1 MERDMLTLD
10 DPDRSLQG
18 NDGVSRVE
26 GEDGASFAA
35 EDEPNEL
42 SHAVHEAK
50 DHEGPGE
57 EPLEDEVW
65 DADFSEDDE
74 RAEDDVQ
81 KDEEFPAGISLAE
94 DDIEDDEELPVCDIE
109 DDEELP
115 VCDIEDDEEL
125 PVRDIEEDDEPDGSE
140 VRDRAA
146 RAVQQARSLVVEH
159 QTASAIIAFAL
170 VSVFVIGALTFA
182 FTRMFAYDRGVLREE
197 KEVSENLL
205 PVEHAELPHLGLRID
220 GISTSAAPNIVV
232 HVRVDALPEAG
243 YPPLAPEQF
252 ALSESTGEGE
262 AASVALANFS
272 YDQDTGVCTF
282 SYATPVADAAARRT
296 LSVKLLPESG
306 YRGGCSI
313 TYSCA

>member
-1 MERDMLTLD
+1 MLTLD

-18 NDGVSRVE
+18 DDGVSRVE

-35 EDEPNEL
+35 EDEPNALE
-42 SHAVHEAK
+42 HAVHEAK

-57 EPLEDEVW
+57 EPLEDEAW

-74 RAEDDVQ
+74 RTEDDVQ
-81 KDEEFPAGISLAE
+81 EDEEFPVGISLAE
-94 DDIEDDEELPVCDIE
+94 DDIEDDEE
-109 DDEELP
+109 
-115 VCDIEDDEEL
+115 EL
-125 PVRDIEEDDEPDGSE
+125 PVRDIEDDDEGLPARDVEEGDEPDGSGA
-140 VRDRAA
+140 RDRAA

-232 HVRVDALPEAG
+232 HVRVDALPEVG
-243 YPPLAPEQF
+243 YPSLAPEQF

-262 AASVALANFS
+262 AASVALTNFS
-272 YDQDTGVCTF
+272 YDQGTGVCTF

>member
-1 MERDMLTLD
+1 MLTLD

>member
-1 MERDMLTLD
+1 MLTLD

-26 GEDGASFAA
+26 GEDGASFAV

-57 EPLEDEVW
+57 EPLEDDAW

-81 KDEEFPAGISLAE
+81 EDEEFPAGISLAE
-94 DDIEDDEELPVCDIE
+94 DDIEDDEELLGRDIE
-109 DDEELP
+109 DNY
-115 VCDIEDDEEL
+115 EEL

-232 HVRVDALPEAG
+232 HVRVDALPEVG

>member
-1 MERDMLTLD
+1 MLTLD

-35 EDEPNEL
+35 EDEPNAL
-42 SHAVHEAK
+42 GHAVHEVK
-50 DHEGPGE
+50 GHEGPGE
-57 EPLEDEVW
+57 ESLEDDAW
-65 DADFSEDDE
+65 DANFSEDDE
-74 RAEDDVQ
+74 RTEDDVQ
-81 KDEEFPAGISLAE
+81 EDEEFPAGISLAE
-94 DDIEDDEELPVCDIE
+94 DDIEDDEELPGRDVE

-115 VCDIEDDEEL
+115 G
-125 PVRDIEEDDEPDGSE
+125 RDVEEDDEPDGSG

-146 RAVQQARSLVVEH
+146 RAVQQTRSLVMEH

-182 FTRMFAYDRGVLREE
+182 FTRVFAYDRGVLREE
-197 KEVSENLL
+197 KGVSENLL

-232 HVRVDALPEAG
+232 HVRVDALPEVG

-262 AASVALANFS
+262 ATSVALANFS
-272 YDQDTGVCTF
+272 YDQGTGVCTF

-296 LSVKLLPESG
+296 FSVKLLPESG

>member
-1 MERDMLTLD
+1 MLTLD
-10 DPDRSLQG
+10 DLDRSLQG
-18 NDGVSRVE
+18 DDGVSRVE

-35 EDEPNEL
+35 EDEPNALE
-42 SHAVHEAK
+42 HAVHEAK
-50 DHEGPGE
+50 DHEGPGV
-57 EPLEDEVW
+57 EPLEDDAW

-81 KDEEFPAGISLAE
+81 EDEEFPAGISLAE
-94 DDIEDDEELPVCDIE
+94 DDIEDD
-109 DDEELP
+109 DEELP
-115 VCDIEDDEEL
+115 ARDIKDNYEEL
-125 PVRDIEEDDEPDGSE
+125 PGRDIEEGDEPDGSE

-232 HVRVDALPEAG
+232 HVRVDALPEVG

-262 AASVALANFS
+262 ATSVALANFS
-272 YDQDTGVCTF
+272 YDQGTGVCTF
-282 SYATPVADAAARRT
+282 SYATSVADAAARRT
-296 LSVKLLPESG
+296 FSVKLLPESG

>member
-1 MERDMLTLD
+1 MLTLD
-10 DPDRSLQG
+10 DLDRSLQG
-18 NDGVSRVE
+18 NDGVPRVE

-35 EDEPNEL
+35 EDEPNAL
-42 SHAVHEAK
+42 GHAVHEAK
-50 DHEGPGE
+50 DHEGSGE
-57 EPLEDEVW
+57 EPLEDDAW

-74 RAEDDVQ
+74 RTEDDVQ
-81 KDEEFPAGISLAE
+81 EDEGFPAGMSLAE
-94 DDIEDDEELPVCDIE
+94 DDIEGDE
-109 DDEELP
+109 
-115 VCDIEDDEEL
+115 EEL
-125 PVRDIEEDDEPDGSE
+125 PVRDVEEDDEPNGSG

-146 RAVQQARSLVVEH
+146 RAVQQARSLVMEH

-182 FTRMFAYDRGVLREE
+182 FTRVFAYDRGVLSEERE
-197 KEVSENLL
+197 VPENLL

-232 HVRVDALPEAG
+232 HVRVDALPEVG

-272 YDQDTGVCTF
+272 YDQGTGVCTF

>member
-1 MERDMLTLD
+1 MERDMLTFD

-57 EPLEDEVW
+57 EPLEDDAW
-65 DADFSEDDE
+65 DADFSDDDG

-81 KDEEFPAGISLAE
+81 EDEEFPAGISLAE
-94 DDIEDDEELPVCDIE
+94 DDIVDDEELPGRDIE
-109 DDEELP
+109 DDE
-115 VCDIEDDEEL
+115 EEL

-232 HVRVDALPEAG
+232 HVRVDALPEVG

-262 AASVALANFS
+262 ATSVALANFS
-272 YDQDTGVCTF
+272 YDQGTGVCTF

-296 LSVKLLPESG
+296 FSVKLLPESG

>member
-1 MERDMLTLD
+1 MLTLD
-10 DPDRSLQG
+10 DLDRSLQG

-35 EDEPNEL
+35 EDEPNAL
-42 SHAVHEAK
+42 GHAVHEAK
-50 DHEGPGE
+50 DHEGSGE
-57 EPLEDEVW
+57 EPLEDDAW

-74 RAEDDVQ
+74 RTEDDVQ
-81 KDEEFPAGISLAE
+81 EDEEFPAGISLAE
-94 DDIEDDEELPVCDIE
+94 DDIEDDEE
-109 DDEELP
+109 
-115 VCDIEDDEEL
+115 EL
-125 PVRDIEEDDEPDGSE
+125 PVRDVEEDGEPDGSG
-140 VRDRAA
+140 VRGRAA
-146 RAVQQARSLVVEH
+146 RAVQQARSLVMEH

-182 FTRMFAYDRGVLREE
+182 FTRVFAYDRGVLSEERE
-197 KEVSENLL
+197 VPENLL

-232 HVRVDALPEAG
+232 HVRVDVLPEVG

-262 AASVALANFS
+262 ATSVALVNFS
-272 YDQDTGVCTF
+272 YDQGTGVCTF

>member
-1 MERDMLTLD
+1 MLTLD

-35 EDEPNEL
+35 EDEPNAL
-42 SHAVHEAK
+42 GHAVHEAK
-50 DHEGPGE
+50 DHEGSGE
-57 EPLEDEVW
+57 EPLEDDAW
-65 DADFSEDDE
+65 DANFSEDDE
-74 RAEDDVQ
+74 RTEDDVQ
-81 KDEEFPAGISLAE
+81 EDEEFPAGISLAE
-94 DDIEDDEELPVCDIE
+94 DDIEDDEE
-109 DDEELP
+109 
-115 VCDIEDDEEL
+115 EL
-125 PVRDIEEDDEPDGSE
+125 PVRDVEEDDEPDGSG

-146 RAVQQARSLVVEH
+146 RAVQQARSLVMEH

-182 FTRMFAYDRGVLREE
+182 FTRVFAYDRGVLSEERE
-197 KEVSENLL
+197 VPENLL

-220 GISTSAAPNIVV
+220 SISTSAAPNIVV
-232 HVRVDALPEAG
+232 HVRVDALPEVG
-243 YPPLAPEQF
+243 YPSLAPEQF

-272 YDQDTGVCTF
+272 YDQGTGVCTF

>member
-1 MERDMLTLD
+1 MLTLD

-35 EDEPNEL
+35 EDEPNTLE
-42 SHAVHEAK
+42 HAVHEAK
-50 DHEGPGE
+50 DPEGPGE
-57 EPLEDEVW
+57 EPLEDDAW

-74 RAEDDVQ
+74 RTEDDVQ
-81 KDEEFPAGISLAE
+81 EDEEFPAGISLAE
-94 DDIEDDEELPVCDIE
+94 DDIEDDEELPGRDIE
-109 DDEELP
+109 DDEEE
-115 VCDIEDDEEL
+115 V

-146 RAVQQARSLVVEH
+146 RAVQQALSLVVEH

-272 YDQDTGVCTF
+272 YDQGTGVCTF

>member
-1 MERDMLTLD
+1 MLTLD

-18 NDGVSRVE
+18 DDGVSRVE

-35 EDEPNEL
+35 EDEPNAL
-42 SHAVHEAK
+42 GHAVHEAK

-57 EPLEDEVW
+57 EPLEDDAR

-74 RAEDDVQ
+74 HTEDDVQ
-81 KDEEFPAGISLAE
+81 ENEEFPAGISLAE
-94 DDIEDDEELPVCDIE
+94 DDIEDDEE
-109 DDEELP
+109 ELP
-115 VCDIEDDEEL
+115 GRDVED
-125 PVRDIEEDDEPDGSE
+125 DDEPNGSG
-140 VRDRAA
+140 VRGRAA
-146 RAVQQARSLVVEH
+146 RAVQQARSLVTEH

-170 VSVFVIGALTFA
+170 VSVFVIGTLTFA
-182 FTRMFAYDRGVLREE
+182 FTRVFAYDRGVLREE
-197 KEVSENLL
+197 KGVSENLL

-232 HVRVDALPEAG
+232 HVRVDALPEVG

-272 YDQDTGVCTF
+272 YDQGTGVCTF
-282 SYATPVADAAARRT
+282 SYVTPVADAAARRT

>member
-1 MERDMLTLD
+1 MLTLG

-18 NDGVSRVE
+18 DDGVSRVE

-35 EDEPNEL
+35 EDEPNALE
-42 SHAVHEAK
+42 HAVHEAK
-50 DHEGPGE
+50 DHEVPGE
-57 EPLEDEVW
+57 EPLEDEAW

-74 RAEDDVQ
+74 RTEDDVQ
-81 KDEEFPAGISLAE
+81 EDEEFPVGISLAE
-94 DDIEDDEELPVCDIE
+94 DDIEDDEE
-109 DDEELP
+109 
-115 VCDIEDDEEL
+115 EL
-125 PVRDIEEDDEPDGSE
+125 PVRDIENDDEPDGSG

-146 RAVQQARSLVVEH
+146 RAVRQARSLVMEH

-182 FTRMFAYDRGVLREE
+182 FTRVFAYDRGVLREE

-220 GISTSAAPNIVV
+220 GISTSDAPNIVV
-232 HVRVDALPEAG
+232 HVRVDALPEVG

-272 YDQDTGVCTF
+272 YDQGTGVCTF

>member
-1 MERDMLTLD
+1 MLTLD

-35 EDEPNEL
+35 EDEPNALE
-42 SHAVHEAK
+42 HAVHEAK
-50 DHEGPGE
+50 DLKGPGE
-57 EPLEDEVW
+57 EPLEYDAC
-65 DADFSEDDE
+65 DADFFEDDE
-74 RAEDDVQ
+74 RTEDDVQ
-81 KDEEFPAGISLAE
+81 EDEEFPAGISLAE
-94 DDIEDDEELPVCDIE
+94 DDIEDDEE
-109 DDEELP
+109 
-115 VCDIEDDEEL
+115 EL
-125 PVRDIEEDDEPDGSE
+125 PVRDIEEDDEPDGSG

-146 RAVQQARSLVVEH
+146 RAVQQARSLVMEH
-159 QTASAIIAFAL
+159 QTASAVIAFAL

-182 FTRMFAYDRGVLREE
+182 FTRVFAFDRGVLREE

-232 HVRVDALPEAG
+232 HVRVDALPEVG

-272 YDQDTGVCTF
+272 YDQGTGVCTF

>member
-1 MERDMLTLD
+1 MLTLD

-35 EDEPNEL
+35 EDEPNAL
-42 SHAVHEAK
+42 DHAVHEAK

-57 EPLEDEVW
+57 EPLEDDAW

-81 KDEEFPAGISLAE
+81 EDEEFPAGIGLAE
-94 DDIEDDEELPVCDIE
+94 DDIEDDEELPGRDIE
-109 DDEELP
+109 DDE
-115 VCDIEDDEEL
+115 EEL

>member
-1 MERDMLTLD
+1 MLTLD
-10 DPDRSLQG
+10 DLDRSLQG

-35 EDEPNEL
+35 EDEPNAL
-42 SHAVHEAK
+42 GHAVHEAK
-50 DHEGPGE
+50 DHEGSGE
-57 EPLEDEVW
+57 EPLEDDAW

-74 RAEDDVQ
+74 RTEDDVQ
-81 KDEEFPAGISLAE
+81 EDEGFPAGMSLAE
-94 DDIEDDEELPVCDIE
+94 DDIEGDE
-109 DDEELP
+109 
-115 VCDIEDDEEL
+115 EEL
-125 PVRDIEEDDEPDGSE
+125 PVRDVEEDDEPNGSG

-146 RAVQQARSLVVEH
+146 RAVQQARSLVMEH

-182 FTRMFAYDRGVLREE
+182 FTRVFAYDRGVLSEERE
-197 KEVSENLL
+197 VPENLL

-232 HVRVDALPEAG
+232 HVRVDALPEVG

-272 YDQDTGVCTF
+272 YDQGTGVCTF

>member
-1 MERDMLTLD
+1 MLTLD

-18 NDGVSRVE
+18 DDGVSRVE

-50 DHEGPGE
+50 DHDGPGV
-57 EPLEDEVW
+57 EPLEDDAW

-81 KDEEFPAGISLAE
+81 EDEEFPAGISLAE
-94 DDIEDDEELPVCDIE
+94 DDIEDDEELPGRDIE
-109 DDEELP
+109 DDDEGLPARDVEEG
-115 VCDIEDDEEL
+115 
-125 PVRDIEEDDEPDGSE
+125 DEPDGSG

-232 HVRVDALPEAG
+232 HVRVDALPEVG

-262 AASVALANFS
+262 AASVALTNFS
-272 YDQDTGVCTF
+272 YDQGTGCVRSHTSRPLPMPLLGERF
-282 SYATPVADAAARRT
+282 PSSFFPKAAIGVVAR
-296 LSVKLLPESG
+296 
-306 YRGGCSI
+306 
-313 TYSCA
+313 

>member
-1 MERDMLTLD
+1 MLTLD

-18 NDGVSRVE
+18 DDGVSRVE

-35 EDEPNEL
+35 EDEPNALE
-42 SHAVHEAK
+42 HAVHEAK

-57 EPLEDEVW
+57 EPLEDEAW

-81 KDEEFPAGISLAE
+81 EDEEFPAGISLAE
-94 DDIEDDEELPVCDIE
+94 DDIEDDEELPGSDIE
-109 DDEELP
+109 DDEEE
-115 VCDIEDDEEL
+115 V
-125 PVRDIEEDDEPDGSE
+125 PVRDIEEGDEPDGSE
-140 VRDRAA
+140 MRDRAA

-232 HVRVDALPEAG
+232 HVRVDALPEVG

-272 YDQDTGVCTF
+272 YDQGTGVCTF

>member
-1 MERDMLTLD
+1 MLTLD

-50 DHEGPGE
+50 DHEGSGE
-57 EPLEDEVW
+57 EPLEDDAW

-81 KDEEFPAGISLAE
+81 EDEEFPAGISLAE
-94 DDIEDDEELPVCDIE
+94 DDIEDDEELPGSDIE
-109 DDEELP
+109 DDEEE
-115 VCDIEDDEEL
+115 V
-125 PVRDIEEDDEPDGSE
+125 PVRDIEEGDEPDGSE
-140 VRDRAA
+140 MRDRAT

-232 HVRVDALPEAG
+232 HVRVDALPEVG

-272 YDQDTGVCTF
+272 YDQGTGVCTF

>member
-1 MERDMLTLD
+1 MLTLD

-35 EDEPNEL
+35 EDEPNAL
-42 SHAVHEAK
+42 GHAVHEAK
-50 DHEGPGE
+50 DNEGPGE
-57 EPLEDEVW
+57 EPLEDDAW
-65 DADFSEDDE
+65 DANFSEDDE
-74 RAEDDVQ
+74 RTEDDVQ
-81 KDEEFPAGISLAE
+81 EDEEFPAGISLAE
-94 DDIEDDEELPVCDIE
+94 DDIEDDEE
-109 DDEELP
+109 
-115 VCDIEDDEEL
+115 EL
-125 PVRDIEEDDEPDGSE
+125 PVRDVEEDEEPDGSG

-146 RAVQQARSLVVEH
+146 RAVQQARSLVTEH

-182 FTRMFAYDRGVLREE
+182 FTRVFAYDRGVLREE
-197 KEVSENLL
+197 REVPENLL

-232 HVRVDALPEAG
+232 HVRVDALPEVG

-252 ALSESTGEGE
+252 TLSESTGEGE
-262 AASVALANFS
+262 ATSVALVNFS
-272 YDQDTGVCTF
+272 YDQGTGVCTF
-282 SYATPVADAAARRT
+282 SYATSVADAAARRT

>member
-1 MERDMLTLD
+1 MLTLD

-94 DDIEDDEELPVCDIE
+94 DDIE

-272 YDQDTGVCTF
+272 YGQDTGVCTF

>member
-1 MERDMLTLD
+1 MLTLG

-18 NDGVSRVE
+18 DDGVSRVE

-35 EDEPNEL
+35 EDEPNAL
-42 SHAVHEAK
+42 GHAVHEAK

-57 EPLEDEVW
+57 EPLENDAW

-74 RAEDDVQ
+74 RTEDDVQ
-81 KDEEFPAGISLAE
+81 EDEGFPAGISLAE
-94 DDIEDDEELPVCDIE
+94 DDIEGDE
-109 DDEELP
+109 
-115 VCDIEDDEEL
+115 EEL
-125 PVRDIEEDDEPDGSE
+125 PVRDVEDDEEELPGRDVEEDDEPDGSG

-146 RAVQQARSLVVEH
+146 RAVQQARSLVMEH

-182 FTRMFAYDRGVLREE
+182 FTRVFAYDRGVLREE
-197 KEVSENLL
+197 KGVSENLL

-232 HVRVDALPEAG
+232 HVRVDALPEVG

-262 AASVALANFS
+262 ATSVALANFS
-272 YDQDTGVCTF
+272 YDQGTGVCTF

-296 LSVKLLPESG
+296 FSVKLLPESG

>member
-50 DHEGPGE
+50 DHEGSGE
-57 EPLEDEVW
+57 EPLEDDAW

-81 KDEEFPAGISLAE
+81 EDEEFPAGISLAE
-94 DDIEDDEELPVCDIE
+94 DDIEDDEELPGSDIE
-109 DDEELP
+109 DDEEE
-115 VCDIEDDEEL
+115 V
-125 PVRDIEEDDEPDGSE
+125 PVRDIEEGDEPDGSE
-140 VRDRAA
+140 MRDRAT

-232 HVRVDALPEAG
+232 HVRVDALPEVG

-272 YDQDTGVCTF
+272 YDQGTGVCTF

>member
-1 MERDMLTLD
+1 MLTLD

-50 DHEGPGE
+50 DHEGSGE
-57 EPLEDEVW
+57 EPLEDDAW
-65 DADFSEDDE
+65 DADFFEDDE
-74 RAEDDVQ
+74 RTEDDVQ
-81 KDEEFPAGISLAE
+81 EDEEFPAGISLAE
-94 DDIEDDEELPVCDIE
+94 DDIEDDEE
-109 DDEELP
+109 ELP
-115 VCDIEDDEEL
+115 G
-125 PVRDIEEDDEPDGSE
+125 RDVEEDGEPDGSG
-140 VRDRAA
+140 VRGRAA
-146 RAVQQARSLVVEH
+146 RAVQQARSLVMEH

-182 FTRMFAYDRGVLREE
+182 FTRVFAYDRGVLREE
-197 KEVSENLL
+197 KGVSENLL

-220 GISTSAAPNIVV
+220 SISTSAAPNIVV
-232 HVRVDALPEAG
+232 HVRVDALPEVG
-243 YPPLAPEQF
+243 YPSLAPEQF

-272 YDQDTGVCTF
+272 YDQGTGVCTF
-282 SYATPVADAAARRT
+282 SYATPVADATARRT

>member
-1 MERDMLTLD
+1 MLRLD

-18 NDGVSRVE
+18 DDGVSRVE

-35 EDEPNEL
+35 EDEPNAL
-42 SHAVHEAK
+42 GHAVHEAN

-57 EPLEDEVW
+57 EPLEDDAW
-65 DADFSEDDE
+65 DANFSEDDE
-74 RAEDDVQ
+74 RTEDDVQ
-81 KDEEFPAGISLAE
+81 EDEEFPAGISLAE
-94 DDIEDDEELPVCDIE
+94 DDIEDDEEELPVRDVE
-109 DDEELP
+109 DDE
-115 VCDIEDDEEL
+115 EEL
-125 PVRDIEEDDEPDGSE
+125 PVRDVEEDDEPDGSG
-140 VRDRAA
+140 VRGRAA
-146 RAVQQARSLVVEH
+146 RAVQQARSLVMEH

-182 FTRMFAYDRGVLREE
+182 FTRVFAYDRGVLREE
-197 KEVSENLL
+197 REVPENLL

-220 GISTSAAPNIVV
+220 SISTSATPNIVV
-232 HVRVDALPEAG
+232 HVRVDALPEVG
-243 YPPLAPEQF
+243 YPLLAPEQF

-272 YDQDTGVCTF
+272 YDQGTGVCTF

>member
-1 MERDMLTLD
+1 MLTLD

-18 NDGVSRVE
+18 NDGVSRVK

-42 SHAVHEAK
+42 SHAVLEAK

-57 EPLEDEVW
+57 EPLEDDAW

-81 KDEEFPAGISLAE
+81 EDEEFPAGISLAE
-94 DDIEDDEELPVCDIE
+94 DDIEDDEELPGRDIE
-109 DDEELP
+109 D
-115 VCDIEDDEEL
+115 
-125 PVRDIEEDDEPDGSE
+125 DDEPDGSGA
-140 VRDRAA
+140 RDRAA

-220 GISTSAAPNIVV
+220 SISTSAAPNIVV
-232 HVRVDALPEAG
+232 HVRVDALPEVG

-262 AASVALANFS
+262 AASVALTNFS
-272 YDQDTGVCTF
+272 YDQGTGVCTF

>member
-1 MERDMLTLD
+1 MLTLD

-35 EDEPNEL
+35 EDEPNAL
-42 SHAVHEAK
+42 DHAVHEAK
-50 DHEGPGE
+50 DHEGSGE
-57 EPLEDEVW
+57 EPLEDDAW
-65 DADFSEDDE
+65 DADFSEGDE
-74 RAEDDVQ
+74 RTEDDVQ
-81 KDEEFPAGISLAE
+81 EDEEFPAGISLAE
-94 DDIEDDEELPVCDIE
+94 DDIEDDE
-109 DDEELP
+109 
-115 VCDIEDDEEL
+115 EEL

-232 HVRVDALPEAG
+232 HVRVDALPEVG

-272 YDQDTGVCTF
+272 YDQGTGVCTF

>member
-1 MERDMLTLD
+1 MLTLD

-18 NDGVSRVE
+18 DDGVSRVE

-57 EPLEDEVW
+57 EPLEDDAW

-74 RAEDDVQ
+74 RTEDDVQ
-81 KDEEFPAGISLAE
+81 EDEEFPAGISLAE
-94 DDIEDDEELPVCDIE
+94 DDIED
-109 DDEELP
+109 
-115 VCDIEDDEEL
+115 
-125 PVRDIEEDDEPDGSE
+125 DDEPDGSE

-146 RAVQQARSLVVEH
+146 RAVQQARSLVMEH

-232 HVRVDALPEAG
+232 HVRVDALPEVG

-272 YDQDTGVCTF
+272 YDQGTGVCTF

>member
-1 MERDMLTLD
+1 MLTLD

-18 NDGVSRVE
+18 SDGVSRVE
-26 GEDGASFAA
+26 GEDEASFAA
-35 EDEPNEL
+35 EDEPNAL
-42 SHAVHEAK
+42 GHAVHEAK

-57 EPLEDEVW
+57 EPLEDDAW

-74 RAEDDVQ
+74 RTEDDVQ
-81 KDEEFPAGISLAE
+81 EGEGFPAGTSLAE
-94 DDIEDDEELPVCDIE
+94 DDIEGDE
-109 DDEELP
+109 
-115 VCDIEDDEEL
+115 EEL
-125 PVRDIEEDDEPDGSE
+125 PVRDVEEDDEPNGSG
-140 VRDRAA
+140 VRDHAA
-146 RAVQQARSLVVEH
+146 RAVQQARSLVMEH

-182 FTRMFAYDRGVLREE
+182 FTRVFAYDRGVLSEERE
-197 KEVSENLL
+197 VPENLL

-232 HVRVDALPEAG
+232 HVRVDALPEVG

-262 AASVALANFS
+262 ATSVALANFS
-272 YDQDTGVCTF
+272 YDQGTGVCTF

>member
-1 MERDMLTLD
+1 MLTLD

-81 KDEEFPAGISLAE
+81 EDEEFPAGISLVE
-94 DDIEDDEELPVCDIE
+94 DDIEDDEE
-109 DDEELP
+109 ELP
-115 VCDIEDDEEL
+115 A
-125 PVRDIEEDDEPDGSE
+125 RDVEDDEPDDSG

-146 RAVQQARSLVVEH
+146 RAVQQARSLVLEH
-159 QTASAIIAFAL
+159 QTASVIIAFAL

-182 FTRMFAYDRGVLREE
+182 FTRVFAYDRGVLREE

-205 PVEHAELPHLGLRID
+205 PVEHAELPHLSLRID

-232 HVRVDALPEAG
+232 HVRVDALPEVG

-272 YDQDTGVCTF
+272 YDQGTGVCTF
-282 SYATPVADAAARRT
+282 SYATPVVDAAARRT

>member
-1 MERDMLTLD
+1 MLTLG

-18 NDGVSRVE
+18 DDGVSRVE

-57 EPLEDEVW
+57 EPLEDDAW

-81 KDEEFPAGISLAE
+81 EDEEFPAGISLAE
-94 DDIEDDEELPVCDIE
+94 DDIEDDEELPGRDIE
-109 DDEELP
+109 DDEEE
-115 VCDIEDDEEL
+115 V

-182 FTRMFAYDRGVLREE
+182 FTRVFAYDRGVLREE

-220 GISTSAAPNIVV
+220 SISTSATPNIVV
-232 HVRVDALPEAG
+232 HVRVDALPEVG

-272 YDQDTGVCTF
+272 YDQGTGVCTF

>member
-1 MERDMLTLD
+1 MLTLD

-18 NDGVSRVE
+18 DDGVSRVE

-35 EDEPNEL
+35 EDEPNALE
-42 SHAVHEAK
+42 HAVHEAK

-57 EPLEDEVW
+57 EPLEDDAW

-81 KDEEFPAGISLAE
+81 EDEEFPAGIGLAE
-94 DDIEDDEELPVCDIE
+94 DDIEDDEELPGRDIE
-109 DDEELP
+109 DDEE
-115 VCDIEDDEEL
+115 EL
-125 PVRDIEEDDEPDGSE
+125 PVLDIEEDDEPDGSE

-232 HVRVDALPEAG
+232 HVRVDALPEVG

-272 YDQDTGVCTF
+272 YDQGTGVCTF

>member
-1 MERDMLTLD
+1 MLTLD

-35 EDEPNEL
+35 EDEPNAL
-42 SHAVHEAK
+42 GHAVHEAK

-57 EPLEDEVW
+57 EPLEDNAW

-81 KDEEFPAGISLAE
+81 EDEEFPAGISLAE
-94 DDIEDDEELPVCDIE
+94 DDIEDDEELPGSDIE
-109 DDEELP
+109 DDEEE
-115 VCDIEDDEEL
+115 V
-125 PVRDIEEDDEPDGSE
+125 PVRDIEEGDEPDGSE
-140 VRDRAA
+140 MRDRAA

-232 HVRVDALPEAG
+232 HVRVDALPEVG

-272 YDQDTGVCTF
+272 YDQGTGVCTF

>member
-1 MERDMLTLD
+1 MLTLD

-35 EDEPNEL
+35 EDEPNAL
-42 SHAVHEAK
+42 GHAVHEAK
-50 DHEGPGE
+50 DHEGSGE
-57 EPLEDEVW
+57 EPLEDDAW
-65 DADFSEDDE
+65 DADFFEDDE
-74 RAEDDVQ
+74 RTEDDAQ
-81 KDEEFPAGISLAE
+81 EDEELPAGISLAE
-94 DDIEDDEELPVCDIE
+94 DDIEDDEE
-109 DDEELP
+109 
-115 VCDIEDDEEL
+115 EL
-125 PVRDIEEDDEPDGSE
+125 PVRDVEEDDEPDGSG
-140 VRDRAA
+140 VRGRAA
-146 RAVQQARSLVVEH
+146 RAVQQARSLVMEH

-182 FTRMFAYDRGVLREE
+182 FTRVFAYDRGVLSEE

-232 HVRVDALPEAG
+232 NVRVDALPEVG

-252 ALSESTGEGE
+252 TLSESTGEGE

-272 YDQDTGVCTF
+272 YDQGTGVCTF

>member
-1 MERDMLTLD
+1 MLTLG
-10 DPDRSLQG
+10 DPGRSLQG
-18 NDGVSRVE
+18 DDGVSRVE

-35 EDEPNEL
+35 EDEPNAL

-57 EPLEDEVW
+57 EPLEDDAW
-65 DADFSEDDE
+65 DANFSEDDE
-74 RAEDDVQ
+74 RTEDDVQ
-81 KDEEFPAGISLAE
+81 EDEGIPAGMSLAE
-94 DDIEDDEELPVCDIE
+94 DDIEDDEELPG
-109 DDEELP
+109 
-115 VCDIEDDEEL
+115 
-125 PVRDIEEDDEPDGSE
+125 RDVEEDDEPDGSG

-146 RAVQQARSLVVEH
+146 RAVQQARSLVMEH

-182 FTRMFAYDRGVLREE
+182 FTRVFAYDRGVLREE
-197 KEVSENLL
+197 KGVSENLL

-232 HVRVDALPEAG
+232 HVRVDALPEVG

-272 YDQDTGVCTF
+272 YDQGTGVCTF

>member
-1 MERDMLTLD
+1 VERDTLTLG

-18 NDGVSRVE
+18 DDGVSRVE

-35 EDEPNEL
+35 EDEPNAL
-42 SHAVHEAK
+42 GHAVHEAK
-50 DHEGPGE
+50 DHEGSGE
-57 EPLEDEVW
+57 EPLEDDAW
-65 DADFSEDDE
+65 DANFSEDDE
-74 RAEDDVQ
+74 RTEDDVQ
-81 KDEEFPAGISLAE
+81 EDEGFPTGISLAE
-94 DDIEDDEELPVCDIE
+94 DDIEDDEE
-109 DDEELP
+109 ELP
-115 VCDIEDDEEL
+115 VRDVEEDEEL
-125 PVRDIEEDDEPDGSE
+125 PVRDVEEDGGPDGSE
-140 VRDRAA
+140 VRGRAA
-146 RAVQQARSLVVEH
+146 RAVQQARSLVMEH

-182 FTRMFAYDRGVLREE
+182 FTRVFAYDRGVLSEERE
-197 KEVSENLL
+197 VPENLL

-232 HVRVDALPEAG
+232 HVRVDALPEVG

-272 YDQDTGVCTF
+272 YDQGTGVCTF

>member
-1 MERDMLTLD
+1 MLTLD

-35 EDEPNEL
+35 EDEPNAL
-42 SHAVHEAK
+42 GHAVHEAK

-57 EPLEDEVW
+57 EPLENDAW
-65 DADFSEDDE
+65 DANFSEDDE
-74 RAEDDVQ
+74 RTEDDVQ
-81 KDEEFPAGISLAE
+81 EDEEFPAGTSLAE
-94 DDIEDDEELPVCDIE
+94 DDIEDDEE
-109 DDEELP
+109 
-115 VCDIEDDEEL
+115 EL
-125 PVRDIEEDDEPDGSE
+125 PVRDIEDDDEGLPARDVEEGDEPDGSGA
-140 VRDRAA
+140 RDRAA

-232 HVRVDALPEAG
+232 HVRVDALPEVG

-272 YDQDTGVCTF
+272 YDQGTGVCTF

>member
-1 MERDMLTLD
+1 MLTLD

-35 EDEPNEL
+35 EDEPNAL
-42 SHAVHEAK
+42 GHAVHEAK
-50 DHEGPGE
+50 GHEGPGE
-57 EPLEDEVW
+57 ESLEDDAW
-65 DADFSEDDE
+65 DANFSEDDE
-74 RAEDDVQ
+74 RTEDDVQ
-81 KDEEFPAGISLAE
+81 EDEEFPAGISLAE
-94 DDIEDDEELPVCDIE
+94 DDIEDDEE
-109 DDEELP
+109 
-115 VCDIEDDEEL
+115 EL
-125 PVRDIEEDDEPDGSE
+125 PVRDVEEDDEPDGSG

-146 RAVQQARSLVVEH
+146 RAVQQARSLVMEH

-182 FTRMFAYDRGVLREE
+182 FTRVFAYDRGVLREE
-197 KEVSENLL
+197 KGVSENLL

-232 HVRVDALPEAG
+232 HVRVDALPEVG
-243 YPPLAPEQF
+243 YPPLVPEQF

-262 AASVALANFS
+262 ATSVALANFS
-272 YDQDTGVCTF
+272 YDQGTGVCTF
-282 SYATPVADAAARRT
+282 SYVTPVADAAARRT
-296 LSVKLLPESG
+296 FSVKLLPESG

>member
-1 MERDMLTLD
+1 MLTLD
-10 DPDRSLQG
+10 DLDRSLQG

-35 EDEPNEL
+35 EDEPNAL
-42 SHAVHEAK
+42 GHAVHEAK

-57 EPLEDEVW
+57 EPLENDAW
-65 DADFSEDDE
+65 DANFSEDDE
-74 RAEDDVQ
+74 RTEDDVQ
-81 KDEEFPAGISLAE
+81 EDEGFPAGISLAE
-94 DDIEDDEELPVCDIE
+94 DDIEDDEELPGRDIE
-109 DDEELP
+109 DDEEE
-115 VCDIEDDEEL
+115 V

-146 RAVQQARSLVVEH
+146 RAVQQALSLVVEH

-272 YDQDTGVCTF
+272 YDQGTGVCTF